1 MISDT
6 NDQDSAEQS
15 KLLQVEEDQEAIPE
29 ISFHA
34 IAGTAHPQT
43 LRVMGRLRSKEVM
56 VLIDGGSTHNFIDQS
71 IVNKYELHVVPNKKI
86 PGDSS

>member
-1 MISDT
+1 MICDA
-6 NDQDSAEQS
+6 NDQESVEQS
-15 KLLQVEEDQEAIPE
+15 EILPAAAEDQEAIPK

-34 IAGTAHPQT
+34 ITGTAHPQT

-71 IVNKYELHVVPNKKI
+71 IVHKY
-86 PGDSS
+86 GS